1 MLHLVPGRNRG
12 LLRHPSYTASSLF
25 IHSIFT
31 FNPSRVRISRRR
43 ELGLAILGPIVNDIE
58 IPTLLGH
65 CEIGVECFL
74 LVVPP
79 DTHYTDVGVAE
90 QCLP

>member
-1 MLHLVPGRNRG
+1 MLHLVPGSNRG
-12 LLRHPSYTASSLF
+12 LLWHLSYTTSSLF
-25 IHSIFT
+25 VYSIFT
-31 FNPSRVRISRRR
+31 FNPSRVLISRRR

-58 IPTLLGH
+58 IPTLLSH